1 MYDLWQS
8 FIARA
13 VRTFSKVDY
22 KISPLF
28 LIVNNKYRKKNI
40 VKNKVLFFNISI
52 CATMNY
58 SVIIINNSSNRIKNI
73 LLFKKKYVLLRS
85 LLIK

>member
-40 VKNKVLFFNISI
+40 IKNKVL
-52 CATMNY
+52 Y
-58 SVIIINNSSNRIKNI
+58 
-73 LLFKKKYVLLRS
+73 
-85 LLIK
+85 

>member
-13 VRTFSKVDY
+13 VRTFSKVEY
-22 KISPLF
+22 KNSPLF

-52 CATMNY
+52 CTTMNY
-58 SVIIINNSSNRIKNI
+58 YVIIINNSSNRRKNI